1 MVYIIIQKRK
11 EVFILE
17 AIQINIGT
25 SMIIQKKIEEEDTA
39 LNYGSGQLE
48 TLLATP
54 SLVALM
60 IEAAVKAV
68 DDKLPEG
75 FITVGKMTKV
85 VHEKP
90 TELGDTVSV
99 KVEVK
104 DYDGVRILFE
114 MIAYD
119 EIGIIGR
126 GTHERIIVNK
136 KSLLNRARERSKE
149 LEDMNY

>member
-1 MVYIIIQKRK
+1 MLNVPKIDVGKSITVQRT
-11 EVFILE
+11 V
-17 AIQINIGT
+17 
-25 SMIIQKKIEEEDTA
+25 KKEDTA

-48 TLLATP
+48 KLFATP

-60 IEAAVKAV
+60 IEASVKLL

-75 FITVGKMTKV
+75 FITVGKRTEV

-90 TELGDTVSV
+90 TQLEETISI

-104 DYDGVRILFE
+104 KYDGNKIDIE

-126 GTHERIIVNK
+126 GTHQRIIVNK
-136 KSLLNRARERSKE
+136 KSLLEKASKRAEK
-149 LEDMNY
+149 LKNMDF